1 MITINIDLMT
11 LQMIVLY
18 KDPDGKSV
26 KVTSSPVQLPSSSKN
41 ISVENNTNNDGKV
54 VLLETRLKEKDNKI
68 TELTL
73 EIEKL
78 KVSPGTRIILYSLIA
93 ITEMDLKEV
102 HGITRNEWT
111 LPQYYFPIFRVI
123 RSSFHY
129 GVSMAEKNL
138 RHCYQF

>member
-1 MITINIDLMT
+1 MT

-41 ISVENNTNNDGKV
+41 NISIENNTNNDGKV

-68 TELTL
+68 SELTL

-78 KVSPGTRIILYSLIA
+78 KVSPGTRIILYSLISLNWTNK
-93 ITEMDLKEV
+93 TEANLNL
-102 HGITRNEWT
+102 ISNRA
-111 LPQYYFPIFRVI
+111 
-123 RSSFHY
+123 SF
-129 GVSMAEKNL
+129 
-138 RHCYQF
+138 